1 MATNASNNSSLGP
14 GRPSEGSTDL
24 RPYKVLVE
32 RAGKEKSYREVWEG
46 PARNAEHAARQ
57 AMKTTRTLRADFLIT
72 VPLKMWT
79 EVPVKRNVR
88 ETISIG

>member
-1 MATNASNNSSLGP
+1 MATNNNSTSPGP
-14 GRPSEGSTDL
+14 GRPPGTTTDL

-46 PARNAEHAARQ
+46 AARNAEHAARQ
-57 AMKTTRTLRADFLIT
+57 AMKDNRSLRAEFLIT
-72 VPLKMWT
+72 VPIKMWT
-79 EVPVKRNVR
+79 EVPVTRNLR

>member
-1 MATNASNNSSLGP
+1 MATNNNSTPGP
-14 GRPSEGSTDL
+14 GRPPGTSTDL

-32 RAGKEKSYREVWEG
+32 RAGKDKTYREVWEG

-57 AMKTTRTLRADFLIT
+57 AMKESRGLRAEYLIT

-79 EVPVKRNVR
+79 EVSVRRNVR